1 MSALTIVGLA
11 LFLAVLI
18 VRLTHGNRHV
28 RGRLFA
34 SSLMFGAYAVLRAMA
49 DYGALT
55 GDLARAADLVGPML
69 LAFGAINAAVALA
82 INPWRGDALP
92 DRFPTIVQDSIVI
105 VLFGIAATAILK
117 ERIFAA
123 TAVGAV
129 VIGLA
134 LQDTLGNLFAGL
146 AIQIEKP
153 FRVGHWVRVAGIDA
167 MVSEITWRAT
177 KLRTKTGNFVV
188 VPNSVLSKDTI
199 VNYSEPTAE
208 TRIEVEV
215 GASYDVPP
223 NEVKATILSAIRNE
237 PLIAPTRRPEVL
249 LVDFASSS
257 IMYRVRAWTTDFA
270 ADEQLKDRVRS
281 AIYYAF
287 RRHGIS
293 IPYPIQVEIP
303 GTSQSAGADLV
314 GAETVLEQVSI
325 LSSLSAGERQQLA
338 QTARH
343 SLFAAGDVIVK
354 QGEAGSSMFV
364 VGRGEAVVL
373 LEPGN
378 REVARI
384 GPGGFFGE
392 MSLLTGDQRNATVR
406 TTVDSEL
413 IEIAVEPFRR
423 FVLANPAAV
432 DRIGEAVARRQAE
445 LVQHRAAGS
454 AAPEPEMPQR
464 FLARVRRFLS
474 LGSDRGQMGV

>member
-1 MSALTIVGLA
+1 MSALALAGGA
-11 LFLAVLI
+11 LFVAALI
-18 VRLTHGNRHV
+18 VRFAHGNRHV

-34 SSLMFGAYAVLRAMA
+34 SMIVFAAYALLK
-49 DYGALT
+49 GASDSGGLS
-55 GDLARAADLVGPML
+55 DDLVHAVNLIGPML
-69 LAFGAINAAVALA
+69 LAFGAINALVALA
-82 INPWRGDALP
+82 INPWRGNVLP
-92 DRFPTIVQDSIVI
+92 DRFPTIVQDGIVI
-105 VLFGIAATAILK
+105 VLFGVAATAILK

-153 FRVGHWVRVAGIDA
+153 FRVGHWVRVAGVDA

-199 VNYSEPTAE
+199 VNYSEPSAE
-208 TRIEVEV
+208 TLIEVDI

-223 NEVKATILSAIRNE
+223 NEVKAAILSAIRHE
-237 PLIAPTRRPEVL
+237 PLIAPTRQPEVL
-249 LVDFASSS
+249 L
-257 IMYRVRAWTTDFA
+257 TDFA
-270 ADEQLKDRVRS
+270 ASAIVYRVRTWTADFAGDEQLKDRIRS

-287 RRHGIS
+287 RRHGIA
-293 IPYPIQVEIP
+293 IPYPIQVQIP
-303 GTSQSAGADLV
+303 GTADT
-314 GAETVLEQVSI
+314 GRADPAEAARALAQVTI
-325 LSSLSAGERQQLA
+325 FVSLSESEREEIA
-338 QTARH
+338 RTARH
-343 SLFAAGDVIVK
+343 NLFAAGEVIVR
-354 QGEAGSSMFV
+354 QGERGSSMFV
-364 VGRGEAVVL
+364 VARGEAVVV
-373 LEPGN
+373 LEPGD

-392 MSLLTGDQRNATVR
+392 MSLLTGDPRNATVR
-406 TTVDSEL
+406 ATVDSDL

-432 DRIGEAVARRQAE
+432 DHIGEAVARRQAE
-445 LVQHRAAGS
+445 LQEHRAAGP
-454 AAPEPEMPQR
+454 AAREPEMPQR

-474 LGSDRGQMGV
+474 FVD